1 MPPVGEAVPVGP
13 EGLRYGISGPV
24 DASAAARTEG
34 RLRAFIGIDAYPV
47 GGVGEAGEIAGPP
60 SLLQREAATPFALV
74 FQLGLAADDQS
85 ELVPSPPQWAKPRA
99 VCLGPLRRHRQAGPL
114 RQVVLR

>member
-1 MPPVGEAVPVGP
+1 M
-13 EGLRYGISGPV
+13 
-24 DASAAARTEG
+24 
-34 RLRAFIGIDAYPV
+34 
-47 GGVGEAGEIAGPP
+47 
-60 SLLQREAATPFALV
+60 LQREAATPFALV

-114 RQVVLR
+114 RQVVLRNKRY